1 MQNTMKHL
9 LRLLPVAALALL
21 LSTAN
26 AAQAQ
31 SHEHSGHDHTST
43 SQADV
48 LQPEIIDGVQVAHIE
63 IGKMG
68 YSAKNIALKED
79 MPVRLV
85 FTRTVEGGCAF
96 QIQIADLGV
105 EATDLPINEPVA
117 IEFTPEES
125 GQYTF
130 ACGMDMMKG
139 TLLVKAG

>member
-1 MQNTMKHL
+1 MQNKMNNL
-9 LRLLPVAALALL
+9 LRLLSMAALALL

-31 SHEHSGHDHTST
+31 SHEHNGHDR
-43 SQADV
+43 QATAQEDV

-68 YSAKNIALKED
+68 YSARNIALTEG
-79 MPVRLV
+79 MPARLV

-96 QIQIADLGV
+96 QIQIPDLGV
-105 EATDLPINEPVA
+105 DATDLPVNEPIA
-117 IEFTPEES
+117 IDFTPEES
-125 GQYTF
+125 GKYTF